1 MVSPHLHRRWVLQG
15 IVSTWD
21 AEEHVV
27 GNIFDVQRLEVL
39 GSLKSDSS
47 MGRAMPELV
56 EGSAM
61 VVAAM
66 WASRV
71 GKRVEER

>member
-1 MVSPHLHRRWVLQG
+1 MG
-15 IVSTWD
+15 
-21 AEEHVV
+21 HVV
-27 GNIFDVQRLEVL
+27 NSKGFEMLSAVESNC
-39 GSLKSDSS
+39 G

-61 VVAAM
+61 RVAAM

>member
-1 MVSPHLHRRWVLQG
+1 MVRH
-15 IVSTWD
+15 IVNAKAFEMLS
-21 AEEHVV
+21 AFES
-27 GNIFDVQRLEVL
+27 NL
-39 GSLKSDSS
+39 G
-47 MGRAMPELV
+47 MGKAMPELV

-61 VVAAM
+61 GVAAM

>member
-1 MVSPHLHRRWVLQG
+1 MVR
-15 IVSTWD
+15 
-21 AEEHVV
+21 HVV
-27 GNIFDVQRLEVL
+27 NAKGFEMLSAFESNC
-39 GSLKSDSS
+39 G

-61 VVAAM
+61 GVAAM